1 MEERGYQATPKQP
14 AEITQRS
21 PRQALP
27 SASGSALPGLDEH
40 AGRGRRGGV
49 ARGAHRMI
57 INEEGESVY
66 EETTQ
71 KKKKVKS
78 TGSQTVI
85 KIEEDLQSDTQAKT
99 KVKKKKCLA
108 EEDSD
113 QLNLSKKNKVGSKL
127 NKRACSDSPVTI
139 ESNSESEPVKEIK
152 KKSKVFKKK
161 SKKGQGLS
169 LLPLENNQDSDQY
182 LPKKY
187 TIHSQ
192 ENTVIGKN
200 HRENISQYSE
210 GHSEVTK
217 KKKKKKERDIS
228 SLTVIEI
235 LDSDHE
241 ISNKNLKKINKT
253 TLREK
258 ALAGKKHRK
267 DIVQNSAGESD
278 IMKKKKKKD
287 KRDSLTLAGD
297 QDNNPGVS
305 EKLSTRDFRKNQETN
320 SQENTLIRKKQKENI
335 VQNSESDR
343 EVTKRKKKSKDFSS
357 LTCEDNQDQ
366 SHGVSNKHL
375 PRKEKAKSQE
385 KAHGKK
391 HREYSEDDS
400 EVTKKKKKK
409 IQKEEE
415 KVTEPVNLMDED
427 GEISEGEKMTPI
439 KSNRK
444 NKKKKSK
451 PTEDL
456 AVDNIDEGLREN
468 NNVHCD
474 NKGKKRNKQGSQN
487 CAEEPRLKKKKV
499 TVKTENEAMECKDD
513 VTVVEERKGNCDEIN
528 IDKVRRQ
535 ALQEEIDRESGKTKV
550 FRNKVESQDIKF
562 GQWSTAT
569 FESSDQKTKFL
580 KLMGGF
586 KKSSASTQ
594 DPPGTTE
601 KLNMAL
607 NKKGEDTLK
616 QTLQMESD
624 KAINLKQHRGIGLGF
639 QPIANK
645 KVYIDKY
652 VSKSIK
658 FED

>member
-1 MEERGYQATPKQP
+1 
-14 AEITQRS
+14 
-21 PRQALP
+21 
-27 SASGSALPGLDEH
+27 
-40 AGRGRRGGV
+40 
-49 ARGAHRMI
+49 MI
-57 INEEGESVY
+57 INEEGGSVY

-71 KKKKVKS
+71 KKKKKKVKS

-85 KIEEDLQSDTQAKT
+85 KIEDDLQSDPQAKT
-99 KVKKKKCLA
+99 KVKKKKFLA

-113 QLNLSKKNKVGSKL
+113 QLNLSKKKKKVGSKL
-127 NKRACSDSPVTI
+127 KKREYSDSPVTI
-139 ESNSESEPVKEIK
+139 ESNSESESVKEIK
-152 KKSKVFKKK
+152 AESKVFKKK

-187 TIHSQ
+187 TVRSQ
-192 ENTVIGKN
+192 ENAVIGKK
-200 HRENISQYSE
+200 HRESISQYSE
-210 GHSEVTK
+210 GDNEVTK

-228 SLTVIEI
+228 SLTVIES

-253 TLREK
+253 TLQEK

-267 DIVQNSAGESD
+267 DIVQNSAEESD
-278 IMKKKKKKD
+278 IMKKKKKKKD
-287 KRDSLTLAGD
+287 KHDSLTLAGN
-297 QDNNPGVS
+297 QHNNHGVS
-305 EKLSTRDFRKNQETN
+305 EENLSTRDFRKNQETN
-320 SQENTLIRKKQKENI
+320 SQENTFIRKKQKENI
-335 VQNSESDR
+335 VQNSER
-343 EVTKRKKKSKDFSS
+343 EVTKRKKKNKDFSS

-375 PRKEKAKSQE
+375 PRKQKAKSQE
-385 KAHGKK
+385 KALAGKK

-415 KVTEPVNLMDED
+415 EVAEPVNLVDED

-487 CAEEPRLKKKKV
+487 QEPRAEEPRLKKKKV
-499 TVKTENEAMECKDD
+499 TVKTENEEMECKDD

-550 FRNKVESQDIKF
+550 FRNKVESDVKF

-586 KKSSASTQ
+586 KKGSASSQ

-601 KLNMAL
+601 KPNMAL
-607 NKKGEDTLK
+607 NRKGEETLK
-616 QTLQMESD
+616 QTLQLEFE
-624 KAINLKQHRGIGLGF
+624 KAVNLKQHRGIGLGF

>member
-1 MEERGYQATPKQP
+1 
-14 AEITQRS
+14 
-21 PRQALP
+21 
-27 SASGSALPGLDEH
+27 
-40 AGRGRRGGV
+40 
-49 ARGAHRMI
+49 MI
-57 INEEGESVY
+57 INEEGGSVY
-66 EETTQ
+66 EETRQ
-71 KKKKVKS
+71 KKKKKKVKS

-85 KIEEDLQSDTQAKT
+85 KIDEDLQSDTQAKT
-99 KVKKKKCLA
+99 KVKKKKFLA

-113 QLNLSKKNKVGSKL
+113 QLNLSKKKKKVGSKL
-127 NKRACSDSPVTI
+127 KKRAYSDSPVTI
-139 ESNSESEPVKEIK
+139 ESNSESESVKEIK
-152 KKSKVFKKK
+152 EESKVFKKK

-187 TIHSQ
+187 TVRSQ
-192 ENTVIGKN
+192 ENTVIGKK
-200 HRENISQYSE
+200 HRESISQYAE
-210 GHSEVTK
+210 DDNEVTK

-235 LDSDHE
+235 LDSGHE

-253 TLREK
+253 TLQEK

-267 DIVQNSAGESD
+267 DIVQNSAEESD
-278 IMKKKKKKD
+278 IMKKKKKKKD
-287 KRDSLTLAGD
+287 KHDSLTLAGN
-297 QDNNPGVS
+297 QDNNHGVS
-305 EKLSTRDFRKNQETN
+305 EENLSTRDFRKNQETN
-320 SQENTLIRKKQKENI
+320 SQENTFIRKKQKENI
-335 VQNSESDR
+335 VQNSER
-343 EVTKRKKKSKDFSS
+343 EVTKRKKKNKDFSS

-375 PRKEKAKSQE
+375 PRKQKAKSQE
-385 KAHGKK
+385 KALAGKK

-400 EVTKKKKKK
+400 QVTKKKKKK

-415 KVTEPVNLMDED
+415 EVTEPVNLVDED
-427 GEISEGEKMTPI
+427 GEISESEKMTPI

-444 NKKKKSK
+444 DKKKKSK

-456 AVDNIDEGLREN
+456 AVDNIDEGLCEN

-499 TVKTENEAMECKDD
+499 TLKTENEEMECKDD

-586 KKSSASTQ
+586 KKGSASSQ

-601 KLNMAL
+601 KPNMAL
-607 NKKGEDTLK
+607 NRKGSEAASG
-616 QTLQMESD
+616 QTPPL
-624 KAINLKQHRGIGLGF
+624 A
-639 QPIANK
+639 
-645 KVYIDKY
+645 V
-652 VSKSIK
+652 
-658 FED
+658 

>member
-1 MEERGYQATPKQP
+1 
-14 AEITQRS
+14 
-21 PRQALP
+21 
-27 SASGSALPGLDEH
+27 
-40 AGRGRRGGV
+40 
-49 ARGAHRMI
+49 MI

-594 DPPGTTE
+594 EPPGTTE

>member
-1 MEERGYQATPKQP
+1 
-14 AEITQRS
+14 
-21 PRQALP
+21 
-27 SASGSALPGLDEH
+27 
-40 AGRGRRGGV
+40 
-49 ARGAHRMI
+49 MI
-57 INEEGESVY
+57 INEEGASVC

-71 KKKKVKS
+71 KKKKKKVKC

-85 KIEEDLQSDTQAKT
+85 KIEEDLQSDMQAET
-99 KVKKKKCLA
+99 KVKKKKCGA

-113 QLNLSKKNKVGSKL
+113 QLNLSKKKKKVGSKL
-127 NKRACSDSPVTI
+127 KKGACSDSPVTL
-139 ESNSESEPVKEIK
+139 ESSSEAEPVKEIK
-152 KKSKVFKKK
+152 EESKVFKKK
-161 SKKGQGLS
+161 SKKGHGLS
-169 LLPLENNQDSDQY
+169 LLPLENNQDSDQS

-192 ENTVIGKN
+192 ENTVTDKK
-200 HRENISQYSE
+200 HRESISQDCE
-210 GHSEVTK
+210 DDNEVTK
-217 KKKKKKERDIS
+217 KKKIKKEREIS
-228 SLTVIEI
+228 SLPVIEI

-241 ISNKNLKKINKT
+241 ISNKNLKKKNKA
-253 TLREK
+253 TLQEK
-258 ALAGKKHRK
+258 ALAGKKHGK
-267 DIVQNSAGESD
+267 DIAQNSAGESD
-278 IMKKKKKKD
+278 VMKKKNKKKKKD
-287 KRDSLTLAGD
+287 KHDSLPLAGN
-297 QDNNPGVS
+297 QDNDHGVS
-305 EKLSTRDFRKNQETN
+305 EENLSTRVFRKNQETN
-320 SQENTLIRKKQKENI
+320 SQENTFIRKKQKENS

-343 EVTKRKKKSKDFSS
+343 EVTKRKKKSKDVSS

-366 SHGVSNKHL
+366 SHGISNKHL
-375 PRKEKAKSQE
+375 PGKQKVKSQE
-385 KAHGKK
+385 KALAGKK

-400 EVTKKKKKK
+400 EVTRKKKKK

-415 KVTEPVNLMDED
+415 EVTEPVNLTDED
-427 GEISEGEKMTPI
+427 GEISEGEKITPI

-444 NKKKKSK
+444 NKKKKPK
-451 PTEDL
+451 PMEDL

-468 NNVHCD
+468 NDVHCD
-474 NKGKKRNKQGSQN
+474 NKGKKRNKQGTQN
-487 CAEEPRLKKKKV
+487 CTEEPRLKKKKV
-499 TVKTENEAMECKDD
+499 TVKTEKEAMECKDD
-513 VTVVEERKGNCDEIN
+513 VTVVKERKGNCDEIN

-586 KKSSASTQ
+586 KKGPASSQ

-601 KLNMAL
+601 KPNMAL
-607 NKKGEDTLK
+607 NRKGEETLK
-616 QTLQMESD
+616 QNLQMEFE
-624 KAINLKQHRGIGLGF
+624 KAVNLKQHRGIGLGF

-652 VSKSIK
+652 ISKSIK